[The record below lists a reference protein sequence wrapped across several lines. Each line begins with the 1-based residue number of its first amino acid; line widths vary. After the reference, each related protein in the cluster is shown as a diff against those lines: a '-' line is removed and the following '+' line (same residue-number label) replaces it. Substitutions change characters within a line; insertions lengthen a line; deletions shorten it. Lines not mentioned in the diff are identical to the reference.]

1 MRRVPLEEHGGRTHI
16 RAVLSDTPRGR
27 AREGNGQAGI
37 LSSSVDLCTQVLA
50 LSLAEGEA
58 PVFVDAVRQ
67 DLGLRITPS
76 KGPFDVLVI
85 DSVEMPSEN

>member
-1 MRRVPLEEHGGRTHI
+1 
-16 RAVLSDTPRGR
+16 
-27 AREGNGQAGI
+27 
-37 LSSSVDLCTQVLA
+37 VDLCTQVLA